1 MFDNLLYIPLF
12 AGPVLFIVGFF
23 AVKNPPKDMSSNFAY
38 RSKKATKSEKHWN
51 FAQNYASRELMNLGF
66 FLTLTCLIGK
76 FITLDTQNNLIAG
89 VAMVICTLALWI
101 FKVEKA
107 IKDEFGK

>member
-1 MFDNLLYIPLF
+1 MFDNILYIPLF
-12 AGPVLFIVGFF
+12 VGPVFFIIGYY
-23 AVKNPPKDMSSNFAY
+23 AAKNPPKDMGQTFAY
-38 RSKKATKSEKHWN
+38 RSKNALKSEKHWN

-76 FITLDTQNNLIAG
+76 FINLDAQNNLIAG
-89 VAMVICTLALWI
+89 IAMAVLTIALWI
-101 FKVEKA
+101 FKVERA